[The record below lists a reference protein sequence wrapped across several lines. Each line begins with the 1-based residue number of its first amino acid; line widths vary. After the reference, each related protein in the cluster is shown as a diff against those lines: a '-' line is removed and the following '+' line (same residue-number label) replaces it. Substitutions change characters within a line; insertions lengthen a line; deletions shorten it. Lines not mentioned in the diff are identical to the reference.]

1 MGYPA
6 DFFAAHVDTWID
18 AGWLPAS
25 GRLID
30 FGAQEFYCDQD
41 QARGSS
47 AAFLRRHGVPEDR
60 ITSAVGTDGKVSVAK
75 IYRAIG
81 IDYLAIDVDEAYG
94 ATFFDL
100 NAFAP
105 PIGWRAA
112 FDFVNNEGTIEH
124 LVNPING
131 FQVTHEVLKVGGVAR
146 HSIPLTGNMEHGFVY
161 PTIKFY
167 AHLLGQNRY
176 ELLRADVAVGQSE
189 YAMTDQR
196 FRLIDAQDGS
206 PLPAKEAKISD
217 VWLSLV
223 YRKTAAAEFRVPFD
237 HLNVADPEALGER
250 LSGAFSAYS
259 RARLTADGRR
269 DPVGDAFERAA
280 ELQRRQHEYEMH
292 LNWVSVVRRAWR
304 RLSRRASRSPTPGR
318 S

>member
-1 MGYPA
+1 MGYTA
-6 DFFAAHVDTWID
+6 NFFAAHVDTWID

-41 QARGSS
+41 EARGSS

-60 ITSAVGTDGKVSVAK
+60 IASALGTDGKVSVAK

-81 IDYLAIDVDEAYG
+81 IDYVAIDVDEAHG
-94 ATFFDL
+94 STFFDL
-100 NAFAP
+100 NASAP

-131 FQVTHEVLKVGGVAR
+131 FQVAHEVLKVGGVAR
-146 HSIPLTGNMEHGFVY
+146 HSVPLTGHLEHGIVY
-161 PTIKFY
+161 PTVKFY
-167 AHLLGQNRY
+167 TLLVGHNRY
-176 ELLRADVAVGQSE
+176 ELLRADVAVGQTE
-189 YAMTDQR
+189 CAVTDQR
-196 FRLIDAQDGS
+196 FRLIDARDGS

-237 HLNVADPEALGER
+237 HLNVADPQALGER

-259 RARLTADGRR
+259 RERLTADGRR

-280 ELQRRQHEYEMH
+280 ELQRRQHEHETRLH
-292 LNWVSVVRRAWR
+292 WVNVVRHAWR
-304 RLSRRASRSPTPGR
+304 RLSRRASRSSTAGR